1 MSFILYPFVRK
12 AMTIGLLS
20 LFWFGFGSCSHQE
33 EGDTV
38 KMSVIPFHRIISIGS
53 SNKPCLMLHILLTNG
68 YIMRP
73 VKWNRLTL
81 TDCAAW
87 CGEQSASL

>member
-38 KMSVIPFHRIISIGS
+38 KMSVEFLFTELFQLAVPTSHALCYTFFSPMVILCGQS
-53 SNKPCLMLHILLTNG
+53 SGTG
-68 YIMRP
+68 
-73 VKWNRLTL
+73 
-81 TDCAAW
+81 
-87 CGEQSASL
+87 